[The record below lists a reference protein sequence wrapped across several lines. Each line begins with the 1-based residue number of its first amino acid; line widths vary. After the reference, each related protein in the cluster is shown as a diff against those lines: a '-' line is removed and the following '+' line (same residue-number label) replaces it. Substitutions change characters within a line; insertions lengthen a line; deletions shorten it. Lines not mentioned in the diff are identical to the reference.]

1 MFVFL
6 SQMLFDAKKK
16 MEAWKRIKTCKTQKK
31 NEISKS
37 EDPKTSW
44 TKVEQGA

>member
-1 MFVFL
+1 
-6 SQMLFDAKKK
+6 MLFDAKKK
-16 MEAWKRIKTCKTQKK
+16 RMEAWKSIKTCETEK
-31 NEISKS
+31 NEIWKR